1 MERLSI
7 TVDVV
12 TTELDEADA
21 TPAHRPRPTRAHR
34 PWTTVLGIMAA
45 ALALWMVLDATT
57 LRHNAQV
64 SPVGTRRT
72 VALAFLNPLASTTSV
87 LQIADFEKAANALL
101 GRDGNVIGNG
111 QTFAVSGPKSKAH
124 PKAPAGPHGTTPPVN
139 LLAHPTAAAPLRA
152 LLIGDSLG
160 LDLGGSLQNALAAT
174 GVVSATLD
182 GKESTGLTRPDYF
195 NWPQELSGDLSN
207 QHPEVV
213 VAMMGANDPQD
224 FLGPP
229 DVPFGTE
236 AWSTEYFHRARS
248 FMRLATS
255 QGARLL
261 WVGLPPMQDPVLN
274 QKIEVVNALQRKA
287 AKSLHGVEY
296 ISATKVL
303 GATYS
308 PFTTVNGQ
316 VINTRTPD
324 GIHITPQGGSLLAN
338 AVVARMHGALGINL
352 P

>member
-1 MERLSI
+1 M
-7 TVDVV
+7 

-21 TPAHRPRPTRAHR
+21 TPVHGHRPTRARR

-45 ALALWMVLDATT
+45 SLALWLVLDATT

-64 SPVGTRRT
+64 SPIGTRRT
-72 VALAFLNPLASTTSV
+72 VALAFLNPLASTTSF
-87 LQIADFEKAANALL
+87 LQIADFDKAANALL

-111 QTFAVSGPKSKAH
+111 RTFVVSGPT
-124 PKAPAGPHGTTPPVN
+124 PKPHAKPPAKPSGSGPPPN
-139 LLAHPTAAAPLRA
+139 PLAHPSAADPLRA

-195 NWPQELSGDLSN
+195 NWPQELSSDLAS
-207 QHPEVV
+207 QHPQVV

-236 AWSTEYFHRARS
+236 AWNTEYFHRARS

-255 QGARLL
+255 QGAKLI

-274 QKIEVVNALQRKA
+274 QKVEVINDLQRRA
-287 AKSLHGVEY
+287 AKSIHGVEY
-296 ISATKVL
+296 VNADRVL
-303 GATYS
+303 GDTYS

-338 AVVARMHGALGINL
+338 AVVARMHSALGIDL